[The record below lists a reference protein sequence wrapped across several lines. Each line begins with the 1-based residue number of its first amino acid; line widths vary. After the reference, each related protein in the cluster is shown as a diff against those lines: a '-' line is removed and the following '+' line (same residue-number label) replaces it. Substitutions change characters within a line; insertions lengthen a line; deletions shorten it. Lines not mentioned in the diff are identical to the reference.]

1 MAPSEQ
7 LESWVW
13 GLSVRTG
20 TRESKSQ
27 RSNKHSDC
35 WVRGIEEIAQR
46 QDAEKWEVESGETE
60 SSGELEEMQK
70 GAGHLRSSAGRQL
83 MLRWRQLTSVYRT
96 QESIKMGWAG
106 PW

>member
-1 MAPSEQ
+1 MVMDLPKMAPSEQ

-35 WVRGIEEIAQR
+35 
-46 QDAEKWEVESGETE
+46 
-60 SSGELEEMQK
+60 
-70 GAGHLRSSAGRQL
+70 
-83 MLRWRQLTSVYRT
+83 
-96 QESIKMGWAG
+96 
-106 PW
+106 